1 MDKKRKEIIQDVE
14 KDKSYS
20 SFRLDSLILIAIA
33 VTCLVLSAMK
43 PIGVSEGIGSIV
55 DPAVFV
61 VLVCGYTT
69 IKNAILY
76 LRKGSLSSDVLM
88 SLAILGTCALGVLV
102 ALNVINSDKNWFFIS
117 AIFAIISNV
126 VYFIQNEIFSRSEFD
141 INCKKIKKVH
151 STRKVCNVLSIV
163 GILLSGAVFCVNYFV
178 FRNEIIVCVERTI
191 YTLVVFTPT
200 AIALG
205 SVFFVCFA
213 RKRAKKRGILY
224 TDISQ
229 AEKLLN
235 VKTVVFDEN
244 VLVDD
249 NYEIEKVL
257 GFDKD
262 KKDILSLATAVYK
275 KDDSFARALSK
286 NCNSKLNVLDSQNF
300 EGGAKGTIGNSIIEV
315 CNPKFL
321 ADNYNYDVSS
331 IVRTTYKV
339 LFVVENGLVVGAI
352 LFGVKA
358 RDFAKKVVDGI
369 KSQKRK
375 TILLSSNSYSQIKSI
390 QNELGIGESYGD
402 LTQKDKEYR
411 IVSAKIINNGDTLF
425 ITENDDRLGADFLM
439 RVSDNVQE
447 NADIVANKENVANL
461 PFTLKIV
468 RRVFSKIKFAIILNF
483 VLSILLAVLAG
494 VGFINY
500 YVAGASYLLL
510 NLITYMIATIK

>member
-33 VTCLVLSAMK
+33 VACVVLSAMK
-43 PIGVSEGIGSIV
+43 PIGVNDGVGSIV

-76 LRKGSLSSDVLM
+76 LKKGSLSSDFLM

-102 ALNVINSDKNWFFIS
+102 ALNVIKSDKNWFFIS

-141 INCKKIKKVH
+141 KNSKKIKKVR
-151 STRKVCNVLSIV
+151 STKKVCNALSIV
-163 GILLSGAVFCVNYFV
+163 GILLSGAVFCVNYLV
-178 FRNEIIVCVERTI
+178 LQNEIIVCIERTI

-200 AIALG
+200 AISLS

-213 RKRAKKRGILY
+213 KKRAKKSGVLY

-229 AEKLLN
+229 AEKL
-235 VKTVVFDEN
+235 VDIKTVVFDED

-249 NYEIEKVL
+249 NYVVEKVL

-262 KKDILSLATAVYK
+262 KKDVLSLATAVYK
-275 KDDSFARALSK
+275 KDDLYARALSEK
-286 NCNSKLNVLDSQNF
+286 CNLELTVSENQVF
-300 EGGAKGTIGNSIIEV
+300 EGGAKGTVGNSIIEV
-315 CNPKFL
+315 CDPRYL

-352 LFGVKA
+352 LFGVKTK
-358 RDFAKKVVDGI
+358 DFAKKVMDGI
-369 KSQKRK
+369 KSQKIK
-375 TILLSSNSYSQIKSI
+375 TVLLSSNSSSQIKFV
-390 QNELGIGESYGD
+390 QNELGVGESYGD

-425 ITENDDRLGADFLM
+425 ITKNSDRLGADFLM
-439 RVSDNVQE
+439 RVSDDSQVS
-447 NADIVANKENVANL
+447 ADIASNKENVVNL
-461 PFTLKIV
+461 PFALKIL

-483 VLSILLAVLAG
+483 VLSIVLAVLAG

-500 YVAGASYLLL
+500 YIAGAIYLLL
-510 NLITYMIATIK
+510 NLITYFML